1 MTTRVGDVLRKL
13 TGADFRSD
21 VQLTDYWSAHNLD
34 LLKHYIFTTQA
45 TAGKKSSVELVQMF
59 CEAFAPGTV
68 ENRFVVL
75 ATYGH
80 GKSHFALTLA
90 NYFGSENGS
99 TESTE
104 VLEGIRHAISAQDS
118 GTLGLIEDFKKQ
130 HEPFLIL
137 ILRGDEPNDL
147 PTKVHKALK
156 LVLENDPQGEAGSEL
171 PFWFNSA
178 EDFLMRISR
187 ERRDEADKYLANH
200 NLDLESLLTK
210 VKERETKVRDI
221 CAALVYQLTGVHP
234 DFEKGVSLAEVIKW
248 VVDNKCGPGKRY
260 AGLLILFDE
269 FSWFIANYCR
279 SNILSTDL
287 QDLLNGIARAHEKA
301 AFVAFAQRDPNEVVR
316 TATLGKDPVE
326 IENIE
331 KELSR
336 LPLNFR
342 FQLHSS
348 LEEVLESYLRKQDE
362 VWLGLLEKDKD
373 LNMRLQKSTQYA
385 WEAFKERYTQDLQWD
400 VGRFDKLIT
409 KGCYPLHP
417 FTTALLCSVD
427 LQATLNP
434 RTVLGFVLEA
444 VKQRADDPVIT
455 ESVPTWVRAVSLVDY
470 FGDMLGEQSW
480 QLYEYA
486 IRMLSQ
492 PDEREET
499 SVLKAMLLLLVGQVS
514 TRKLGYTFMIAELS
528 GLSIQ
533 EATRILA
540 RLSESSIIRKDPVT
554 GNYTIAPGG
563 WGKEGEKIAQSKMQN
578 VRLDAVSLEGSRD
591 DLKKLGLKDIP
602 MAMGW
607 GHPDDWIV
615 QQILVDRAMLTNQY
629 LKGVQER
636 YLHWILSGG
645 AKKKARGL
653 IVWLLATN
661 EDDVEWYQNQL
672 PDIVKNAVGEATAP
686 LVVMRPKI
694 PNITLIERLKRY
706 MVLKGF
712 NAHERTEADPAWL
725 NDSLIQAQKHLT
737 DALDSYT
744 TSECTPEVPACFK
757 AMLDSIHAKNLN
769 EILRG
774 IFPMAYPSVAKP
786 WLEQYKLE
794 QAALVTAIGQICLKL
809 NLDGK
814 IDQTFLEGKSV
825 ASTVVNRYLIDPWQI
840 MDKMGRAKPPPND
853 SPIFP
858 SWNAL
863 ERHFPEGEP
872 SANVGQV
879 LEILLNS
886 PFGLDWNVL
895 SLVLVMWLSY
905 RRYDLEKI
913 GDSIPIGTLAKP
925 LKPKELL
932 EKWSNI
938 SIRHRVDPTEEVR
951 LLLEDIR
958 SANPRS
964 QSDALAQQRTLQ
976 EFLLVERMESGLREN
991 ADDALK
997 RLNDAIEHAVEY
1009 DNQAKQLLADSQRNR
1024 LDSMLS
1030 CLAKVQKLPI
1040 LLSVKAE
1047 LPAPDKIRNR
1057 IRERVD
1063 EYIDTL
1069 CVNLNHLKQLSD
1081 YVKNVGQ
1088 LKQASEHLATAGL
1101 DAAVQKVENAINVLE
1116 QDKKQLEQKFL
1127 QDEKR
1132 LSQENVINTMAIGD
1146 SITQL
1151 RDNVSTLNEMKPL
1164 AEVEHLLTAKR
1175 TAMVKELTQLT
1186 EFAKTFRDSLDKAV
1200 DYKTVSQ
1207 LRDEAL
1213 RLQNRYDGSEI
1224 KPLIKAEI
1232 FRCDSVL
1239 KFFNDLEKFR
1249 NRKYVS
1255 PEEFGEAIA
1264 EVQIGIDE
1272 TYKHLSKLQ
1281 KQVAESIIQTLD
1293 NNLAQQRQLATQQ
1306 LENLK
1311 LELEDEA
1318 ASKVHQDLE
1327 KTNWSFL
1334 PPEAAQSLQDLKNH
1348 VQARIDG
1355 DESQQV
1361 ELHFRKIQ
1369 DKKLQRE
1376 CLDGLQ
1382 LLIEEDL

>member
-21 VQLTDYWSAHNLD
+21 VQLTDYWSVHNLD

-45 TAGKKSSVELVQMF
+45 PAGKKSSVELVQMF

-156 LVLENDPQGEAGSEL
+156 LVLENDPQGEGGSEL

-316 TATLGKDPVE
+316 TATLGKGPVE

-348 LEEVLESYLRKQDE
+348 LEEVLESYLQKQDE

-385 WEAFKERYTQDLQWD
+385 WEAFKERYAQDLQWD

-578 VRLDAVSLEGSRD
+578 VRLDAVSLEESRD

-615 QQILVDRAMLTNQY
+615 EQILVDRAMLTNQY

-712 NAHERTEADPAWL
+712 NAYERTEADPAWL

-757 AMLDSIHAKNLN
+757 AMLDSIRAKNLN

-786 WLEQYKLE
+786 WLDQYKLE
-794 QAALVTAIGQICLKL
+794 QSALVTAVSQICSKVS
-809 NLDGK
+809 LDGK
-814 IDQTFLEGKSV
+814 IDQAFLGGKSV
-825 ASTVVNRYLIDPWQI
+825 ASTVVLRYLTESWQI
-840 MDKMGRAKPPPND
+840 MERTGRVKPPPND
-853 SPIFP
+853 SPMFP
-858 SWNAL
+858 SWDAL
-863 ERHFPEGEP
+863 ERHFPEGQP
-872 SANVGQV
+872 STNAGQA
-879 LEILLNS
+879 LEVLLNS
-886 PFGLDWNVL
+886 PFGFDWNVL
-895 SLVLVMWLSY
+895 SLVFVMWLSY
-905 RRYDLEKI
+905 RGHDLEKI
-913 GDSIPIGTLAKP
+913 GGSISWGALAKP
-925 LKPKELL
+925 LKPRELL

-938 SIRHRVDPTEEVR
+938 SIRRRVDPTEEVR
-951 LLLEDIR
+951 QLLEDIR

-964 QSDALAQQRTLQ
+964 QLDARAQQRTLQ
-976 EFLLVERMESGLREN
+976 DFLLMERLDSRLRGD

-997 RLNDAIEHAVEY
+997 RLNEAIERAIEY
-1009 DNQAKQLLADSQRNR
+1009 DNQAKQLLADSQRNK

-1030 CLAKVQKLPI
+1030 CLSKVQKLPI
-1040 LLSVKAE
+1040 LSSVKAE
-1047 LPAPDKIRNR
+1047 LPAPNQISDGIRQ
-1057 IRERVD
+1057 RVD
-1063 EYIDTL
+1063 DHVVTL
-1069 CVNLNHLKQLSD
+1069 CDNLSHLKQLSE
-1081 YVKNVGQ
+1081 YVQNVGQ
-1088 LKQASEHLATAGL
+1088 LKQASEQLDMAGL
-1101 DAAVQKVENAINVLE
+1101 DSAVQKIRNAIKVLE
-1116 QDKKQLEQKFL
+1116 QDKKQLEERFL

-1132 LSQENVINTMAIGD
+1132 LRQESVINAISLSS

-1151 RDNVSTLNEMKPL
+1151 RDNVTTLSEMNPVD
-1164 AEVEHLLTAKR
+1164 EVELLLTEKR
-1175 TAMVKELTQLT
+1175 NAVAQELTRLT
-1186 EFAKTFRDSLDKAV
+1186 VFANSFSDSLDKAV
-1200 DYKTVSQ
+1200 DHKTASQ
-1207 LRDEAL
+1207 LRDEAI
-1213 RLQNRYDGSEI
+1213 RLQNRYDDSEI
-1224 KPLIKAEI
+1224 KQLIEAGI
-1232 FRCDSVL
+1232 FRCDSLL
-1239 KFFNDLEKFR
+1239 KFFNDCEKFR
-1249 NRKYVS
+1249 NRIYVS
-1255 PEEFGEAIA
+1255 PEEFGEAISG
-1264 EVQIGIDE
+1264 VKIGIDE
-1272 TYKHLSKLQ
+1272 ASKHLSELQ
-1281 KQVAESIIQTLD
+1281 KQAAESIIQTL
-1293 NNLAQQRQLATQQ
+1293 NNDLAHQRQRATEQ

-1311 LELEDEA
+1311 HELEDETV
-1318 ASKVHQDLE
+1318 SKVQQGLE

-1334 PPEAAQSLQDLKNH
+1334 PPAAAQSLQELKNH
-1348 VQARIDG
+1348 VQTRIDG

-1369 DKKLQRE
+1369 DKKLQRK
-1376 CLDGLQ
+1376 CLDSLQ